1 MTIFTGERM
10 ARAIWS
16 YLCEPGDPVQQLL
29 AGGAEQAL
37 DDLAS
42 GRLNLTI
49 HAERWRMRLAGLEAS
64 MLAGHFPDGADYL
77 IPGDEHWP
85 ASLDDLGDLA
95 PIGLWVRGDSGIL
108 TMPGISIVGARAAT
122 GYGVEIAT
130 RFSAALCSS
139 HVLISGGAY
148 GIDAAVHRTALS
160 RRGRTIV
167 VTAGGIDRIYPT
179 SHRDLV
185 ETIIVAGGALISE
198 QPHGAAPARHRF
210 LSRNRIIA
218 ALGRTTVV
226 VEAALRSG
234 ALATARRAAEIGRDV
249 CAVPGPV
256 TSLASSGTNQ
266 LLRDFGICVTSPE
279 DVLELLGSIEPDQ
292 LPATPDSSYDRLPER
307 DKKVWNALEPASIR
321 SLPGVARDAGLTA
334 SETVSSLE
342 FLRSIGMARSI
353 AGRWTRVAV

>member
-1 MTIFTGERM
+1 MTTFTGERR

-16 YLCEPGDPVQQLL
+16 HLTEPGDPVQPLL
-29 AGGAEQAL
+29 DGGADKAL
-37 DDLAS
+37 NDLES

-49 HAERWRMRLAGLEAS
+49 HAERWRMRLSGLDENIV
-64 MLAGHFPDGADYL
+64 AGHFPDDAAYL

-85 ASLDDLGDLA
+85 AAVDDLGALA
-95 PIGLWVRGDSGIL
+95 PIGLWVRGDTEIL

-130 RFSAALCSS
+130 RFAATLSAS

-148 GIDAAVHRTALS
+148 GIDAAVHRTALTK
-160 RRGRTIV
+160 RGRTIV
-167 VTAGGIDRIYPT
+167 VAAGGIDRIYPT

-210 LSRNRIIA
+210 LSRNRLIA
-218 ALGRTTVV
+218 ALGHTTVV
-226 VEAALRSG
+226 IEAALRSG

-256 TSLASSGTNQ
+256 TSVASSGTNQ

-279 DVLELLGSIEPDQ
+279 DVLELLGSIEPDD
-292 LPATPDSSYDRLPER
+292 LPSIPESSYDRLPER
-307 DKKVWNALEPASIR
+307 DKRVWNALEPSSILT
-321 SLPGVARDAGLTA
+321 LPGVAREAGLTA

-353 AGRWTRVAV
+353 AGRWIRVAV